1 MNPVSSTPAAA
12 GRPVVITGAAGFV
25 GSHLV
30 RALAHAGRRV
40 IGTDVRLAL
49 PDRLLAGIADARVSY
64 VAGDLRR
71 DETIDRLIAAADGP
85 VDVIHTAAMIR
96 FGQLSRSL
104 GEAEATIPAALDV
117 LDVNAMGSWRLYARF
132 AGEDVLGR
140 FIHVSTRSVFG
151 GRPQLPDRID
161 EDSPCQPAG
170 MYGSS
175 KAAAEAGLLAMRD
188 QFGTDLVV
196 ARITGVFGPWQG
208 PVSWIGQAI
217 DAVVAGRP
225 YRADAG
231 SDDAYELTYVK
242 DTVRGLMLLLQA
254 GTLRHAIYHV
264 ASGQRL
270 VTLAEVAAAIRAA
283 EPAADVDFGPGRH
296 PGASGRA
303 PLNIE
308 RATADVGFAARWNLS
323 AAMKDYLRIERGG
336 RYQPEVM
343 EMPPVAEQGA
353 GQVVGTAAV
362 QCRGTS
368 RQ

>member
-1 MNPVSSTPAAA
+1 MASMPSNPAAA
-12 GRPVVITGAAGFV
+12 GRPVVVTGAAGFV
-25 GSHLV
+25 GSHVV
-30 RALAHAGRRV
+30 RALAQAGRPV
-40 IGTDVRLAL
+40 IGTDARPEL
-49 PDRLLAGIADARVSY
+49 PDRVLAGIADARVSY
-64 VAGDLRR
+64 IAGDLRL
-71 DETIDRLIAAADGP
+71 DETIARLVAAADGR
-85 VDVIHTAAMIR
+85 VDVIHTAAMIQ

-104 GEAEATIPAALDV
+104 GEAEGTIPAALNV
-117 LDVNAMGSWRLYARF
+117 LDVNAMASWRLYARF
-132 AGEDVLGR
+132 AAEDVLAR

-151 GRPQLPDRID
+151 GRPPGAERID

-175 KAAAEAGLLAMRD
+175 KAAAEVGLLAMRD

-242 DTVRGLMLLLQA
+242 DTVRGLVLLLQA

-270 VTLAEVAAAIRAA
+270 ITLAEVAAAIRAA
-283 EPAADVDFGPGRH
+283 DPAADVDFGPGSH

-303 PLNIE
+303 PLNVE
-308 RATADVGFAARWNLS
+308 RATADVGFAARWDLPG
-323 AAMKDYLRIERGG
+323 AIKDYLRIERGG

-343 EMPPVAEQGA
+343 DPPPAAEQGA
-353 GQVVGTAAV
+353 GLIVGAAAA
-362 QCRGTS
+362 QPGGAS
-368 RQ
+368 GQ

>member
-1 MNPVSSTPAAA
+1 MDSMPSVPAAA
-12 GRPVVITGAAGFV
+12 GHPVVVTGAAGFV

-30 RALAHAGRRV
+30 RALAQAGRTV
-40 IGTDVRLAL
+40 IGTDVRPEL
-49 PDRLLAGIADARVSY
+49 PDGVLAGIADERVSY
-64 VAGDLRR
+64 IAGDLRR
-71 DETIDRLIAAADGP
+71 DETVARLAAAADGR

-104 GEAEATIPAALDV
+104 GEAEGTIPAALDV
-117 LDVNAMGSWRLYARF
+117 LDVNAMGSWRLYARL
-132 AGEDVLGR
+132 AAEDVLGR

-151 GRPQLPDRID
+151 GRPPGAERID

-225 YRADAG
+225 YRAGAG

-254 GTLRHAIYHV
+254 GNLRHAIYHV
-264 ASGQRL
+264 ASGRRL
-270 VTLAEVAAAIRAA
+270 ITLGEVAAAIRAA
-283 EPAADVDFGPGRH
+283 EPAADVDFGPGSH

-308 RATADVGFAARWNLS
+308 RATADVGFAARWDLS
-323 AAMKDYLRIERGG
+323 AAMNDYLRIERGG

-343 EMPPVAEQGA
+343 ELPAAAEQA
-353 GQVVGTAAV
+353 AEQVVGAAAV
-362 QCRGTS
+362 QRGGTS
-368 RQ
+368 GQ